1 MVNKVLGKGLS
12 ALISDKPKTTAP
24 KQALNIEYID
34 VSKIKTSSYQP
45 RENFSENQLNELASS
60 IKEKGILQPLILRQT
75 SQGYELIAGERR
87 LRAAKILKI
96 PQVPAIVRDADN
108 KDSLTISIVENV
120 QRQQLNPIEEAHA
133 FKRLIGEFAIS
144 QEDVAK
150 AVGKDRSSISNTL
163 RLLNLPKEIQEEVSR
178 DRISMGHARALLSL
192 ADTKDQMEF
201 FEKVLKNSLSV
212 RELEKLI
219 QESPKQKKTTH
230 AGAIK
235 RGQKDPHVVGVEE
248 QLQHRIG
255 SKVKINVNRK
265 NKGTIVIEFYNLEDF
280 DRIIAI
286 LKK

>member
-12 ALISDKPKTTAP
+12 ALISDKPKTTAS
-24 KQALNIEYID
+24 KQALNIEYVD
-34 VSKIKTSSYQP
+34 VSKIKVSSYQP
-45 RENFSENQLNELASS
+45 RENFSENQLSELAAS

-75 SQGYELIAGERR
+75 NQGYELIAGERR
-87 LRAAKILKI
+87 LRAARILKI
-96 PQVPAIVRDADN
+96 EQVPAIIRDADN
-108 KDSLTISIVENV
+108 KDSLTLSIIENV

-133 FKRLIGEFAIS
+133 FKRLISEFGIS
-144 QEDVAK
+144 QEEVGK

-163 RLLNLPKEIQEEVSR
+163 RLLNLPKEIQDEVNR

-192 ADTKDQMEF
+192 ADTRDQMEF

-230 AGAIK
+230 SGGVK
-235 RGQKDPHVVGVEE
+235 RGAKDPHVVGVEE

-265 NKGTIVIEFYNLEDF
+265 NKGTIVIEFYSLEDF